1 MSVTSAAEEA
11 SEQTFK
17 VIEQDEVVV
26 RFAGD
31 SGDGMQLA
39 GTQMTNTS
47 AIFGNEVSTMPDY
60 PAEIRAPAGTVA
72 GVSGF
77 QLHFSSR
84 PLRTPGDRLD
94 ALVAMN
100 PAALEANIAD
110 LEKGGILIVNEDAFT
125 KNNLKKAGLQ
135 SNPLEDDSLRE
146 YRVHRIPIEKLNGEA
161 CKDTGLTPR
170 AAGRCKNF
178 FALGVV
184 YWLFDR
190 PLEPTLRWIEEKFG
204 TMPAVLDAN
213 TKALKAGYY
222 FGETAEMFRS
232 RYTIPK
238 AKLPPGTYRKV
249 SGNQAA
255 AIGLITAARLAG
267 KPLFYGTYPITPAS
281 DILHDLSRYK
291 NYDVR
296 TFQAEDEI
304 AAMIAVIGAAY
315 AGAFAA
321 TGTSGPGVALKSE
334 GMGLAV
340 MTELPLVV
348 INVQRGGPSTGL
360 PTKTEQADLNQAIL
374 GRNGEAPICVLAAAS
389 PADCFA
395 TVLEAFRIA
404 VRYMTPVMVMSDGY
418 LANGA
423 EAWRIPSVDE
433 LPRFEIHH
441 PEAGDEFQPYAR
453 NEDLARPWALPG
465 TPGLEHRIGGLE
477 KKDVTGE
484 VCYEPQNHQL
494 MCELRQAKIRKIA
507 ETIPPLEVFG
517 EGSGELLVV
526 GWGSTYG
533 SITSAVE
540 SCQARGV
547 SVSSV
552 HLRHLEPMP
561 PDLGD
566 ILRRFKRVLVPEL
579 NLGQLLHRIRSEY
592 LIDAIGFHKI
602 QGKPFMVSE
611 IENKIQELVNG
622 KDES

>member
-1 MSVTSAAEEA
+1 MSVTSAAEQA
-11 SEQTFK
+11 SEQSFK

-72 GVSGF
+72 GVSGY

-110 LEKGGILIVNEDAFT
+110 LDKGGILIVNEDAFT
-125 KNNLKKAGLQ
+125 KSNLKKAGVE
-135 SNPLEDDSLRE
+135 SNRLEDGSLKE
-146 YRVHRIPIEKLNGEA
+146 YRVHRIPIEKLNAEA

-190 PLEPTLRWIEEKFG
+190 PLEPTLRWIQEKFG
-204 TMPAVLDAN
+204 TLPAVLDAN

-249 SGNQAA
+249 SGNQAT

-267 KPLFYGTYPITPAS
+267 KPLFYGSYPITPAS

-304 AAMIAVIGAAY
+304 AAVTAVIGAAY

-334 GMGLAV
+334 AIGLAV
-340 MTELPLVV
+340 MTELPMVI

-360 PTKTEQADLNQAIL
+360 PTKTEQADLNQAVL
-374 GRNGEAPICVLAAAS
+374 GRNGEAPVCVLAAAS

-404 VRYMTPVMVMSDGY
+404 VRYMTPVILLSDGY

-433 LPRFEIHH
+433 LPRFEIRH
-441 PEAGDEFQPYAR
+441 PKGGDKYQPYAR
-453 NEDLARPWALPG
+453 NEDLSRPWALPG
-465 TPGLEHRIGGLE
+465 TLGLEHRIGGLE

-494 MCELRQAKIRKIA
+494 MCELRRAKIRKIA

-517 EGSGELLVV
+517 DSSGELLVV

-540 SCQARGV
+540 SCQARGMR
-547 SVSSV
+547 VSSV
-552 HLRHLEPMP
+552 HLRYLEPMP
-561 PDLGD
+561 PDLGN
-566 ILRRFKRVLVPEL
+566 ILRRFKKVLVPEL

-592 LIDAIGFHKI
+592 LIDAIGLHKI

-611 IENKIQELVNG
+611 IENKIQEVVNG